1 MLHLAMLLVG
11 ASPMAVPVCSS
22 TGISDAVLD
31 AALGQALSSQDAA
44 ALLHYPVAMQ
54 IAASQRAAIEPSL
67 PTVLQL
73 SLAEAQRDRSKLR
86 RALDRRLAA
95 LCLAF
100 DGQPMTAA
108 PTHPATIPDAQS
120 APVPASAADQ
130 AMVAAEAKS
139 QMLAIDA
146 LAGARTLKEQGKKSE
161 AEKPSKGKEDAP
173 VKFPDI
179 KASCAADSLW
189 RTSAATGADQELGRE
204 AEANCALLDAHYF
217 FGVGVIRSL
226 NNNGS
231 WTSGGELI
239 AVYNTEARIHPDR
252 AKRNTGYD
260 FSSVRYPVVSR
271 LCPEIF
277 HWCRATTEVSLRR
290 RDSDIDASFSG
301 EGTVLR
307 FDQGYQMQFNKWG
320 GIEFGAGLTA
330 PFSDSSIGATS
341 SRVEPRVYTG
351 LRLMTLYPGE
361 TGWRGFGELR
371 IGVARDLYWERQLCA
386 GTIDAQGVCS
396 AFRRETDHNRY
407 YVDGTFRIPGSQ
419 FFTDWSF
426 FGRIRADSPLNGNG
440 PSDIYFGL
448 YAITGVDGFF
458 KVPEKK

>member
-54 IAASQRAAIEPSL
+54 IAAPQRAAIEPSL
-67 PTVLQL
+67 ATVLQL

-86 RALDRRLAA
+86 SALDRRLAA

-108 PTHPATIPDAQS
+108 PAHATTLPDAKS
-120 APVPASAADQ
+120 ATVPASAGDR
-130 AMVAAEAKS
+130 VTAETGAKS

-146 LAGARTLKEQGKKSE
+146 LAGGRPLMKSE
-161 AEKPSKGKEDAP
+161 PAKPSEGNKDAP
-173 VKFPDI
+173 KPPNI

-189 RTSAATGADQELGRE
+189 RASAETGANKELGRE

-217 FGVGVIRSL
+217 FGIGAIRSL

-231 WTSGGELI
+231 WTSGGELL

-252 AKRNTGYD
+252 AKQNTGYD
-260 FSSVRYPVVSR
+260 FSSARYPVVSR

-341 SRVEPRVYTG
+341 SRVEPRIYTG

-386 GTIDAQGVCS
+386 GVINEQGVCS

-440 PSDIYFGL
+440 PSDVYFGL

>member
-1 MLHLAMLLVG
+1 MLQLAMLLVG
-11 ASPMAVPVCSS
+11 TSTMAAPVCSS
-22 TGISDAVLD
+22 TGISNAVLD

-54 IAASQRAAIEPSL
+54 IAAPQRAAVEPSL

-73 SLAEAQRDRSKLR
+73 SLAEAQRDRNKLR
-86 RALDRRLAA
+86 SALDRRLAA

-100 DGQPMTAA
+100 EGQPMVAA
-108 PTHPATIPDAQS
+108 PTHPTTIPDAQS
-120 APVPASAADQ
+120 TAPASAKDQ
-130 AMVAAEAKS
+130 ADAENLARRE
-139 QMLAIDA
+139 MLAIDA
-146 LAGARTLKEQGKKSE
+146 LAGGRSLKKQDTESE
-161 AEKPSKGKEDAP
+161 TAKPSEDKKDTP
-173 VKFPDI
+173 KFADI
-179 KASCAADSLW
+179 KASCAADALW
-189 RTSAATGADQELGRE
+189 RTSAETGANKELSRE

-217 FGVGVIRSL
+217 FGVGAVRSL

-231 WTSGGELI
+231 WTSGGELVAI
-239 AVYNTEARIHPDR
+239 YNTEARIHPDR
-252 AKRNTGYD
+252 ANELKSAYD
-260 FSSVRYPVVSR
+260 FGSARYPVVSR
-271 LCPEIF
+271 LCPEMF
-277 HWCRATTEVSLRR
+277 HWCRATTELSLRR
-290 RDSDIDASFSG
+290 RDSSIDASLSG

-330 PFSDSSIGATS
+330 PFSDGSVGASS
-341 SRVEPRVYTG
+341 SRIEPRAYAG
-351 LRLMTLYPGE
+351 LKFMTLYPGE

-386 GTIDAQGVCS
+386 GVINEQGVCS

-407 YVDGTFRIPGSQ
+407 YVDGTFRIPNSQ

-426 FGRIRADSPLNGNG
+426 FGRLRADSPLSGNG
-440 PSDIYFGL
+440 PSDVYFGL

-458 KVPEKK
+458 KLPEKK